1 MADSELA
8 DFRIQHELINRD
20 ERRVFEAFRGDSV
33 EPVRLTVFT
42 AKISQRP
49 EFRRALKTDRAML
62 SMLQHQSIVRFLGDG
77 ESEGALFFWTGACE
91 SEPLSSPNS
100 SHRRFS
106 TEDVIEIGWQIC
118 SALQQAHN
126 LGLSHGGLS
135 VDSILLSVN
144 LQVTVIDFGVERWLK
159 AARQSRDETT
169 FGPSLITI
177 SALVSRQ
184 EVEQDLSD
192 LADVLTHL
200 LLRVESGGTET
211 DDNRASTRL
220 LLERLLVR
228 ASTGAAPAQRPVSA
242 REFQGRL
249 GEILIGADDD
259 VMPLVDQRNA
269 AATSRRS
276 IVVELFEP
284 DAMLLPMPGARHAP
298 ATPAWRRQILPI
310 AAVIAVLVIV
320 TLLAGWLF

>member
-20 ERRVFEAFRGDSV
+20 ERRVFAAFRGDSV
-33 EPVRLTVFT
+33 EPIRLTVFT
-42 AKISQRP
+42 GEISQRP

-62 SMLQHQSIVRFLGDG
+62 SMLQHQSVVRFLGDG
-77 ESEGALFFWTGACE
+77 EAEGVLFFWTEACE
-91 SEPLSSPNS
+91 SDPLSAANS
-100 SHRRFS
+100 RSRKYS

-126 LGLSHGGLS
+126 LGLSHGG
-135 VDSILLSVN
+135 VTADAILLSDS
-144 LQVTVIDFGVERWLK
+144 LQVTVIDFGVERWLR
-159 AARQSRDETT
+159 AARQSRDESAS
-169 FGPSLITI
+169 GPSLITI
-177 SALVSRQ
+177 SALASRQ
-184 EVEQDLSD
+184 EVEQDLSE
-192 LADVLTHL
+192 LAEVLSQL
-200 LLRVESGGTET
+200 LSRVESGGTESDT
-211 DDNRASTRL
+211 SRSSTRI
-220 LLERLLVR
+220 LLERLLAR
-228 ASTGAAPAQRPVSA
+228 AAKSAAPAQRPVSA

-249 GEILIGADDD
+249 GEILIGVDDD

-284 DAMLLPMPGARHAP
+284 DALLMPMPSAQHAP

-310 AAVIAVLVIV
+310 AALFALLVIV

>member
-8 DFRIQHELINRD
+8 DFRLQRELPD
-20 ERRVFEAFRGDSV
+20 LDGRRVGEACRGDSV
-33 EPVRLTVFT
+33 EPVRLTVFS
-42 AKISQRP
+42 AEISQRA

-62 SMLQHQSIVRFLGDG
+62 SMLKHQSIVRFLGDG
-77 ESEGALFFWTGACE
+77 ESAGALYFWTEVCAA
-91 SEPLSSPNS
+91 EPLATAISSQ
-100 SHRRFS
+100 RRFS

-135 VDSILLSVN
+135 PDSILLSENV
-144 LQVTVIDFGVERWLK
+144 QVTVIDFGVERWLR
-159 AARQSRDETT
+159 AARQSAHEVSSGR
-169 FGPSLITI
+169 SLITI

-192 LADVLTHL
+192 LAAVLSNL
-200 LLRVESGGTET
+200 LVRAESDGPKAEGG
-211 DDNRASTRL
+211 RSSTSI
-220 LLERLLVR
+220 LLERLLAR
-228 ASTGAAPAQRPVSA
+228 ASAGETPAQRPVSA

-284 DAMLLPMPGARHAP
+284 DALLVPIPGAKQTP
-298 ATPAWRRQILPI
+298 ATPAWRRRILPI
-310 AAVIAVLVIV
+310 AAVIALLVIV